1 MADNIQKDVGGLF
14 SKWRTYLTYVNE
26 KNSTEI
32 EALFNKSLK
41 FSLLIVSI
49 AVSCY
54 TVSIQHGMEA

>member
-1 MADNIQKDVGGLF
+1 M
-14 SKWRTYLTYVNE
+14 YVNE

-32 EALFNKSLK
+32 EALFNRSLK